1 MVTYGVPKDRTSKTL
16 RSANKATVKISN
28 IDNGVKVVYNFKD
41 CGAKIPI
48 EYTLCED
55 YLNVRVDV
63 ENIEEED
70 ISSATGSLLT
80 SISVFNSFGAAL
92 DDEEGSFV
100 IPDGSGALINFN
112 NGKTSAKSYMS
123 KVYGSDIS
131 AVPETKPAVTQKVYM
146 PVYGILKGG
155 RNGALVAIHSG
166 DANATLE
173 ASVSGQSKSSYN
185 VCGFTFMLRGSET
198 YIMNGEASA
207 FTVFE
212 QGKIKTDN
220 IELRYC
226 LLYTSPSPRD

>member
-1 MVTYGVPKDRTSKTL
+1 NAYGDPGATNSLRRQLASAVVVTYGVPKDRTSKTL

-112 NGKTSAKSYMS
+112 NGKTSANLPFAEPATGVVEFRHDS
-123 KVYGSDIS
+123 KGTCQD
-131 AVPETKPAVTQKVYM
+131 
-146 PVYGILKGG
+146 
-155 RNGALVAIHSG
+155 
-166 DANATLE
+166 
-173 ASVSGQSKSSYN
+173 
-185 VCGFTFMLRGSET
+185 
-198 YIMNGEASA
+198 
-207 FTVFE
+207 
-212 QGKIKTDN
+212 
-220 IELRYC
+220 
-226 LLYTSPSPRD
+226 